1 MYAGLVC
8 DEEPATAVLT
18 GVGPRAMDV
27 VGVLRRLTGLSAWN
41 CLLLTRRA
49 PVVVLRDVG
58 GEYAASAVA
67 ALRAA
72 GATAEVGVGGGG
84 GMPERAPGLE
94 RALTEWPGL
103 RPLPPRVP
111 PLLRDVCAPPRLAAH
126 LRLVHDVACELVEW
140 VGRYSPGL
148 VLDRTAV
155 LFGAATHDIGKALHV
170 AELSGPGDSHEE
182 AGRALLLA
190 HGVEPRLARFAA
202 THGSWTGDGST
213 VEDLLV
219 SLADKVW
226 KGKRVTDLE
235 DLVVGRLAGATG
247 SERWEAF
254 LALDG
259 FLDTV
264 AADADRRLAFQASF
278 PVV

>member
-1 MYAGLVC
+1 MK
-8 DEEPATAVLT
+8 
-18 GVGPRAMDV
+18 
-27 VGVLRRLTGLSAWN
+27 
-41 CLLLTRRA
+41 
-49 PVVVLRDVG
+49 
-58 GEYAASAVA
+58 
-67 ALRAA
+67 
-72 GATAEVGVGGGG
+72 
-84 GMPERAPGLE
+84 

-111 PLLRDVCAPPRLAAH
+111 PLLRKVGAPPRLAAH

-148 VLDRTAV
+148 VVDRSAV

-170 AELSGPGDSHEE
+170 AELSGPGGRHEK
-182 AGRALLLA
+182 AGRALLLT

-202 THGSWTGDGST
+202 THGSWTGDGVT
-213 VEDLLV
+213 VEELLV

-235 DLVVGRLAGATG
+235 DLVVVRLADATG

-254 LALDG
+254 LALDE
-259 FLDTV
+259 FLGTV
-264 AADADRRLAFQASF
+264 AADAERRLAFQASF
-278 PVV
+278 PVA